1 MDVERANHGLPFLQ
15 YNPANHDSR
24 VIGLA
29 PMYPNTNLFLR
40 RLLCLTQS
48 SVKRQYARD
57 GRHRT
62 HCFMTEIH
70 PAKHHNMDA
79 FKEDPDKLLPPLL
92 AHLSAVESSPTLTLD
107 ADLLKRG
114 ERSLD
119 FSTPQSKLLQVLG
132 SGERLLPH
140 LQQDPTP
147 LTRLI
152 ERAVSLIPFEVL
164 QPLIPADKL
173 EDGLQSPLVVTQ
185 PVSPVQLLCLTYLMR
200 ATQTPS
206 GAAFVATNE
215 PLSRCLFEVWLLDEN
230 TEVADRALEVIVAL
244 LTVDHPKS
252 NTLIGDGMAHGQGL
266 FWRRVFHDRAL
277 YTFIFEATR
286 GKETPRDVQGL
297 RTAKQRQGMPGITQ
311 ARLFDFISRVAALD
325 WAPMT
330 TTTFRDFEEAYLWT
344 HSIRGWWVVMLC
356 CSAHDRQE

>member
-1 MDVERANHGLPFLQ
+1 
-15 YNPANHDSR
+15 
-24 VIGLA
+24 
-29 PMYPNTNLFLR
+29 
-40 RLLCLTQS
+40 
-48 SVKRQYARD
+48 
-57 GRHRT
+57 
-62 HCFMTEIH
+62 
-70 PAKHHNMDA
+70 MDA

-132 SGERLLPH
+132 SGERLLPN

-152 ERAVSLIPFEVL
+152 ERAVSLIPFEIL
-164 QPLIPADKL
+164 QPLIPSDKL

-185 PVSPVQLLCLTYLMR
+185 PVSPVQLLCLAYLMR
-200 ATQTPS
+200 ASQTPS

-244 LTVDHPKS
+244 LIVDHPES
-252 NTLIGDGMAHGQGL
+252 NTLIGAEMAHGQGL

-277 YTFIFEATR
+277 YTFIFESTR

-311 ARLFDFISRVAALD
+311 ARLFDFISRVATLD

-330 TTTFRDFEEAYLWT
+330 ATAFREFEEAYYGLT
-344 HSIRGWWVVMLC
+344 ASEDGGLLCYAAMHMIDKNDIVMVAL
-356 CSAHDRQE
+356 RQELFVNLMETIEKAQIGVNGRLIETIREESGVQKEDLNGDGGLHL